1 MAPVRRGT
9 PDEIRGWLLSPERRR
24 LREERF
30 QEHRGT
36 FELLGK
42 HVTIAVDALTD
53 LLAFDNLVAEF
64 VARSVTTML
73 NSKATAVEL
82 RFGMMEDVASTA
94 LWEMLCGVLP
104 TELKGDATLDRQDE
118 REQIASRVVP
128 LPSALKN
135 SARWGVWM
143 HDRHSSGH
151 GSEHTRFDVR
161 IRRDADS
168 VRVLYPI
175 SDEEP
180 PHWTMLLPEVVE
192 VTS

>member
-1 MAPVRRGT
+1 VRRGT

-36 FELLGK
+36 FELLGQRA
-42 HVTIAVDALTD
+42 TIAVDALTD
-53 LLAFDNLVAEF
+53 LLEFGNLVAEF
-64 VARSVTTML
+64 SARVRSAVL
-73 NSKATAVEL
+73 SPFSSSVEL
-82 RFGMMEDVASTA
+82 HFNMIEDTASTA
-94 LWEMLCGVLP
+94 LWEMLCAIIP
-104 TELKGDATLDRQDE
+104 TELKGKDTLDRRDD
-118 REQIASRVVP
+118 REEIAARVLP

-151 GSEHTRFDVR
+151 GPEHTHFDAR

-168 VRVLYPI
+168 VRVIYPI
-175 SDEEP
+175 FPDDP
-180 PHWTMLLPEVVE
+180 PHWAMLLPEVVE
-192 VTS
+192 VAP